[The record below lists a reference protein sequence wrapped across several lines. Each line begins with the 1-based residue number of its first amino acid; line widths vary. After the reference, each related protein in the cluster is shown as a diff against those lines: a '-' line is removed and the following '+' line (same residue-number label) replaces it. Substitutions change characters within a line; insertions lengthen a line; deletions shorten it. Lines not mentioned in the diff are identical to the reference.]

1 MRSLALPLKIILFL
15 FLLGFAALNS
25 DGVTLRYFLGLEWQ
39 APLSLV
45 ILLAFALGLITGLL
59 ACSLRLLRSQRELR
73 GLKQELHRE

>member
-1 MRSLALPLKIILFL
+1 VRSLALPLKIVLFL

-25 DGVTLRYFLGLEWQ
+25 EAVTLRYFLGLEWQ

-59 ACSLRLLRSQRELR
+59 ACSLRLLRSHRELR
-73 GLKQELHRE
+73 GLKKELHRE